1 MNACVKGW
9 QTTFIPMGKKIVG
22 QMIIGA
28 FIGLVVVAITV
39 NVHLVRLAVFALEV
53 KRILSVT
60 AIRFVGYERVAVC
73 KAG

>member
-1 MNACVKGW
+1 
-9 QTTFIPMGKKIVG
+9 MGKKIVG

-60 AIRFVGYERVAVC
+60 AIRFVRYERVAVC